1 MNNLTKEEIKELSGR
16 MFVVSNLR
24 NLSVIM
30 PNLKLYEIHGGVDD
44 CETES
49 AIWKG
54 AVGICFMN
62 QTEKPTSFS
71 ATHSYGAPSLFK
83 PTMYEV
89 LSSMPQELVEKVR
102 ERQYN
107 AVEIIYN
114 GFTEDNKEHL
124 SEVFLY
130 DVGKV
135 FMFTKDE
142 VKEEPELNLNV
153 LDLGYSRGNAVV
165 LEVIKNIYKSEFSTK

>member
-1 MNNLTKEEIKELSGR
+1 MNNLTKEEIKELSNK

-44 CETES
+44 CEKES
-49 AIWKG
+49 AIWKS

-83 PTMYEV
+83 PTMFEV

-114 GFTEDNKEHL
+114 GFTEDNKGHL

-135 FMFTKDE
+135 FTKDE

>member
-1 MNNLTKEEIKELSGR
+1 MNNLTKEEIKELSSK
-16 MFVVSNLR
+16 MLVVSNLR
-24 NLSVIM
+24 NLSFIM
-30 PNLKLYEIHGGVDD
+30 PNLKLYEIHGDVDD
-44 CETES
+44 CEKES

-54 AVGICFMN
+54 TVGICFMN

-83 PTMYEV
+83 PTMFEV

-114 GFTEDNKEHL
+114 GFTKDKKEHL
-124 SEVFLY
+124 SNVFLY
-130 DVGKV
+130 DVGKA
-135 FMFTKDE
+135 FMFAKDE
-142 VKEEPELNLNV
+142 VNGEPELNLNV
-153 LDLGYSRGNAVV
+153 LDLGCNAVV
-165 LEVIKNIYKSEFSTK
+165 LEVIKNICKSEIF

>member
-1 MNNLTKEEIKELSGR
+1 

-44 CETES
+44 CEKES
-49 AIWKG
+49 AIWKS

-83 PTMYEV
+83 PTMFEV

-135 FMFTKDE
+135 IMFAKDE
-142 VKEEPELNLNV
+142 VKEEPKLNLTV

-165 LEVIKNIYKSEFSTK
+165 LEVIKNICQSEF